1 MLRQQAAVVVLARV
15 CNVQLVMSAALKLA
29 RWLEA
34 FLSDGASPHRG
45 WGLTAK
51 HSQAIRSR
59 NC

>member
-45 WGLTAK
+45 VGSD
-51 HSQAIRSR
+51 SQAQPS
-59 NC
+59 N